1 MGNIVDTITLWV
13 SYSDLLSQPY
23 GSSFTDK
30 DKLSY
35 KTKKLISIKVSTEI
49 NQALIHFLQMQ
60 HIGLY
65 LSIESGPCGLLCQ
78 IILCACFD
86 CIHSTSYI
94 WCLELLCVNLHPRFV
109 GAGESGRQRSV
120 THRGRK
126 GREHGS
132 DNQREK
138 YRSVTLRSSHQLQH
152 YTVRHTHAH
161 T

>member
-1 MGNIVDTITLWV
+1 MDQVLQTCV
-13 SYSDLLSQPY
+13 
-23 GSSFTDK
+23 

-35 KTKKLISIKVSTEI
+35 RTKRLISINISTEI
-49 NQALIHFLQMQ
+49 NQVDPFLQMQ
-60 HIGLY
+60 HIGLC

-94 WCLELLCVNLHPRFV
+94 WCFELLCVNLHPRLWV
-109 GAGESGRQRSV
+109 LGRVDGRGACDTQR
-120 THRGRK
+120 GGQ
-126 GREHGS
+126 GREDGS

-138 YRSVTLRSSHQLQH
+138 YRSVTLRSSRQLQH
-152 YTVRHTHAH
+152 YTVRHAHAR